1 MAFFGLVECRLLY
14 RLQNGRFFPQG
25 ARGIFPRSA
34 RASHSLA
41 LVFTIAP
48 ALLFDRFDVLDLQKI
63 RTVLQTKVGVR

>member
-1 MAFFGLVECRLLY
+1 MSSALKT
-14 RLQNGRFFPQG
+14 GRFLPQG
-25 ARGIFPRSA
+25 ARGIFSRSA

-41 LVFTIAP
+41 LVFTIAL